1 MSSLS
6 LLQLAR
12 QRKANR
18 PAPVTPANTE
28 HGSSP
33 APNTDDPQL
42 DSDATQNPFLT
53 GPSSSLI
60 SQGQRLKSFGERA
73 LKRIKLTEESQ
84 AEFRQYIETTNLEE
98 RYALQFIH
106 TLQVEDLLNKGAEE
120 QNASW
125 KASKAL
131 AKTLR
136 EYIWTLL
143 LLPNIRY
150 YAGTVENTVISAAR
164 SNKVKG
170 LPAANSNES
179 PELVKHAP
187 GVNATLGLYHR
198 LAFIRRHLRCFNHS
212 IHDFWPKVDEG
223 LEELHDA
230 GPEDFLEAMKLN
242 FEEDIATYRDPANS
256 THRPCSDTFNDSCLK
271 DLKTL
276 SPLAAKIQRLVTR
289 KRSNKSKKRKHEE
302 REGDPEDELEQ
313 QSANSP
319 STGNDD
325 GPSSGGDRNGGGED

>member
-18 PAPVTPANTE
+18 PAHITPTNTE

-33 APNTDDPQL
+33 TPNTDDPQL
-42 DSDATQNPFLT
+42 DSDATQNPFLA

-60 SQGQRLKSFGERA
+60 SQGQHLKSFGERA

-84 AEFRQYIETTNLEE
+84 TEFRQYIETTSLEE
-98 RYALQFIH
+98 CYALQFIN
-106 TLQVEDLLNKGAEE
+106 TLQVEDLLNKGEEE
-120 QNASW
+120 QNVSW
-125 KASKAL
+125 KKI
-131 AKTLR
+131 LR

-143 LLPNIRY
+143 LLPKIHY
-150 YAGTVENTVISAAR
+150 YAGTSAAR

-170 LPAANSNES
+170 LPAVNSNKS
-179 PELVKHAP
+179 PELVKWLGHEFSIIRSEIKGTHAP
-187 GVNATLGLYHR
+187 RVNATLGLYHW

-212 IHDFWPKVDEG
+212 IHNFWPNVDKG
-223 LEELHDA
+223 LEELHES

-242 FEEDIATYRDPANS
+242 FEEDIETYRDPANS

-276 SPLAAKIQRLVTR
+276 LPLAPKIQPTPC
-289 KRSNKSKKRKHEE
+289 
-302 REGDPEDELEQ
+302 DPE
-313 QSANSP
+313 AV
-319 STGNDD
+319 
-325 GPSSGGDRNGGGED
+325 